1 MTGRRRVLVVDDEDR
16 VCELMQVALERCGY
30 AAETARSA
38 EAGLELFD
46 AGRFDLVVTD
56 LYLPGMNGDQ
66 FARMIKRQDGEIPII
81 LLTAY
86 PPAQVPPDVD
96 SILVKPF
103 SVDALKE
110 AIAQARR

>member
-1 MTGRRRVLVVDDEDR
+1 MDDEDR

-81 LLTAY
+81 PLTAY